1 MSNVIDDY
9 QINELSDTWLKIE
22 REVGKKIK
30 K

>member
-9 QINELSDTWLKIE
+9 QISELSDTWLKIE
-22 REVGKKIK
+22 REAGKKIK